1 MADSNE
7 SDANGGQGAH
17 ADDGRKTR
25 DAESVERGKTA
36 TEAPTQGSQEA
47 QGDPMK
53 TVWIYINTDALP
65 GDVDYVQVFASEEA
79 ANRWIDEN
87 DPEGFAFEYPVQE

>member
-1 MADSNE
+1 MFGWFRFASGTPRE
-7 SDANGGQGAH
+7 GS
-17 ADDGRKTR
+17 
-25 DAESVERGKTA
+25 
-36 TEAPTQGSQEA
+36 EAPTQGSQEA

-87 DPEGFAFEYPVQE
+87 DPEGFAYEYPVQE